1 MSDVLQCGG
10 QFLILKTCAISSMT
24 DMTISLDICVDEKAV
39 CKYLSLEPNSILHMA
54 SSIYYT
60 VLTSIAFSKKKCYN
74 WENRGKSVLF
84 YFLRS
89 FTGNCSLRDV
99 TEGLKPRIL
108 EPGFEF

>member
-60 VLTSIAFSKKKCYN
+60 VLISIAFSKKNAITGIIGGRVYC
-74 WENRGKSVLF
+74 F
-84 YFLRS
+84 IFL
-89 FTGNCSLRDV
+89 GASL
-99 TEGLKPRIL
+99 GIAHL
-108 EPGFEF
+108 EM